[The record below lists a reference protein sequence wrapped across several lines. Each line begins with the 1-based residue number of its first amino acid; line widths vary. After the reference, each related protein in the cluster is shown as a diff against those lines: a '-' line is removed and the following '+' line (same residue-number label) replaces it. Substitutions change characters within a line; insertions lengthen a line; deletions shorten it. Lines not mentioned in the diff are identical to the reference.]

1 MSFPRLHIFYNKF
14 LSQLSPKIF
23 ANNQRIFSNNY
34 SISCFYF
41 LSKIFYLFQEFFNNL
56 LFSNNF
62 SILFKTIRKAFFN
75 KMKQKVYQ
83 FCGKCIV
90 FFVTFVSFFLE
101 FSSLMKSISK
111 KKQYRNTFAVFIRY
125 LIILVRFDWF

>member
-34 SISCFYF
+34 SIFCFYF

-62 SILFKTIRKAFFN
+62 STLFKTLRKAFFN

-90 FFVTFVSFFLE
+90 FCDICLVFPGIFFFNE
-101 FSSLMKSISK
+101 IYVK
-111 KKQYRNTFAVFIRY
+111 KKPNLNTFAVFIRY